1 MVMLAFPQLNRTNPR
16 GADGRAVQ
24 QRERQKAV
32 LFSAGLEMLDVV
44 LRNVV
49 KWVIL
54 VVGGWLDWMIEFF
67 SNINDSMI

>member
-1 MVMLAFPQLNRTNPR
+1 M
-16 GADGRAVQ
+16 
-24 QRERQKAV
+24 

>member
-1 MVMLAFPQLNRTNPR
+1 MVMLAFPQLNRTNPH

-32 LFSAGLEMLDVV
+32 LFSAGLERLDVV
-44 LRNVV
+44 
-49 KWVIL
+49 L

>member
-1 MVMLAFPQLNRTNPR
+1 MVMLAFPQLNRTNPH

-32 LFSAGLEMLDVV
+32 LFSAGLERLDVV

-67 SNINDSMI
+67 SNINDSLI